1 MGLAAGKHVPGI
13 SRAEMMT
20 PRRTIGLAGRAV
32 QRKDEAWRREYTGQ
46 GSHPQTSPLQVS
58 SVKTSVYVGLGSN
71 LGNRPTYL
79 AAGLAG
85 LRERGLSVGPVSSL
99 YLTEPDL
106 RPAGSVDA
114 RGARGARTENGRA
127 AGGRGGR
134 GRRPPARHA
143 TGDGDG
149 DHPWYVNCVAAIG
162 GAPAAAELLR
172 MCLDIERRH
181 GRVRPAED
189 DRSVAGAGPRTLD
202 LDILLVGAE
211 VIDEPGLRVPHPR
224 LDGRRFVLKP
234 LAEIA
239 PGVRHPVTGD
249 TIGDLLD
256 RLPAGEGVWLLAP
269 PPEAGN

>member
-1 MGLAAGKHVPGI
+1 MPGI
-13 SRAEMMT
+13 SRAEMTT

-32 QRKDEAWRREYTGQ
+32 QWKDEAWRREYTGQ
-46 GSHPQTSPLQVS
+46 GSRPQTSPLQVHLPNN
-58 SVKTSVYVGLGSN
+58 SVYVGLGSN
-71 LGNRPTYL
+71 LGNRPAHL

-85 LRERGLSVGPVSSL
+85 LRELGLSVGPVSSL

-114 RGARGARTENGRA
+114 RGARDARTEKGRA
-127 AGGRGGR
+127 AAGRDGT

-143 TGDGDG
+143 TGDG
-149 DHPWYVNCVAAIG
+149 DHPWYVNCVAAID

-181 GRVRPAED
+181 GRVRPAGD

-224 LDGRRFVLKP
+224 LDGRRFVLEP